1 MKNIVVNVLLRLV
14 FGTIGLLLC
23 NDLLSNLGWG
33 IYMGMNL
40 VNLLTIGTL
49 GISGFM
55 LVFVIS
61 LFAIL

>member
-1 MKNIVVNVLLRLV
+1 MKNIIVNVLLRLV
-14 FGTIGLLLC
+14 FGTIGMMLS
-23 NDLLSNLGWG
+23 NNLLSNLGWE
-33 IYMGMNL
+33 IYMGMNM

-61 LFAIL
+61 LFSIL

>member
-23 NDLLSNLGWG
+23 NDLLSNFGWG

>member
-23 NDLLSNLGWG
+23 NDLLSNLGWE